1 MDCPTRSINSYGL
14 FRTMTTER
22 PEIILEG
29 SLDGSEW
36 KEYSFKW
43 KPGNR
48 SARPTF
54 MQPYM
59 PRLDWQMWFAAL
71 SPQNNAHWL
80 FPLAEHILEDNT
92 TVLDLLGHN
101 PFPEQPPRFVRF
113 LLYQYQ
119 FSTPEDGIEGQ
130 WWSREF
136 VSDLTGPLSRKS
148 NGELP

>member
-1 MDCPTRSINSYGL
+1 
-14 FRTMTTER
+14 
-22 PEIILEG
+22 
-29 SLDGSEW
+29 
-36 KEYSFKW
+36 
-43 KPGNR
+43 
-48 SARPTF
+48 

-71 SPQNNAHWL
+71 SPQDNAHWL
-80 FPLAEHILEDNT
+80 FPLAEHLLEDNT
-92 TVLDLLGHN
+92 AVLNLLDHN
-101 PFPEQPPRFVRF
+101 PFPERPPRFVRF

-130 WWSREF
+130 WWNREF